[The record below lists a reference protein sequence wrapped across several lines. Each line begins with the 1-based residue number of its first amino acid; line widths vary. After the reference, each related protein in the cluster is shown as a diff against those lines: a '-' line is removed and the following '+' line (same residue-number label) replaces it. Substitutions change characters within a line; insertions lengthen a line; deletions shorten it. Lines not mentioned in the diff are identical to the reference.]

1 MSDAT
6 AAAGAPTVAPQGI
19 RVLLVD
25 DHAVLRLGL
34 RTLIA
39 ADPSMTVVGEA
50 SDGAAALELCARLHP
65 DVVVMDLVMEGV
77 DGVAATREIARRH
90 PEVRVLVLTMHEEED
105 YLIPLLEAGASGY
118 IVKEAASADLLDAVR
133 TVASGRTFVRPAAAR
148 VLAEGWT
155 RRNAQAETRARY
167 EALSDRER
175 EVFGLMAEG
184 YTSTQIGERL
194 FISGKTVDTYRRR
207 INEKL
212 EVADRAAYIRLAL
225 ELGLL
230 GGR

>member
-1 MSDAT
+1 VSDPAGE
-6 AAAGAPTVAPQGI
+6 AARASI
-19 RVLLVD
+19 RILLVD

-34 RTLIA
+34 RTLVA
-39 ADPSMTVVGEA
+39 ADPSMEVVGEA
-50 SDGAAALELCARLHP
+50 ADGAAALEACARLRP

-90 PEVRVLVLTMHEEED
+90 PETRVLVLTMHEEED

-133 TVASGRTFVRPAAAR
+133 TVAAGRTFVRPAAAR

-167 EALSDRER
+167 DALSERER
-175 EVFGLMAEG
+175 EVFRLMAEG

-194 FISGKTVDTYRRR
+194 FISAKTVDTYRRR

-212 EVADRAAYIRLAL
+212 GVADRAAYIRLAL

-230 GGR
+230 GGK